1 MTVVARE
8 KKKGGGGDIFASIYV
23 LGSSGRF
30 SVYEESHV
38 TASVFG
44 PSSPLRCRTGVV
56 GASVLDFVVLW

>member
-1 MTVVARE
+1 MTVVGRE
-8 KKKGGGGDIFASIYV
+8 KKKNEGNIFASTYV